1 MVNGTKGPS
10 RAAKI
15 KERMRARERRP
26 CHGCAA
32 RIGENRA
39 KSKKRRSVV
48 LGRPAKSVIGKDNLG
63 KRKFCVNEFKHL
75 TADLMHRDVE
85 DLTDCLQLGKLVRRC
100 CEQHFVQFLSGV
112 FHFRAKRI
120 KSDSAEKT

>member
-15 KERMRARERRP
+15 KE
-26 CHGCAA
+26 GCVHANGGLVTDV